1 MIEERDGRL
10 DMSKMKQD
18 VRLQVFVT
26 SEMDDNLDMLSELM
40 GLRKNEIV
48 RVAIANYVAGFKQGV
63 GLVREYVE
71 KQMDDE
77 KKKKSEEI

>member
-1 MIEERDGRL
+1 
-10 DMSKMKQD
+10 MSKMKQD